1 MRKSNAF
8 WSRQDAARDR
18 RVAIARSDEHAPT
31 MTDDERNAWLEAHG
45 YRVGV
50 SSGDAR
56 GDRGEE

>member
-18 RVAIARSDEHAPT
+18 RVAIASSDEHAPT
-31 MTDDERNAWLEAHG
+31 MTDAWLEAHG